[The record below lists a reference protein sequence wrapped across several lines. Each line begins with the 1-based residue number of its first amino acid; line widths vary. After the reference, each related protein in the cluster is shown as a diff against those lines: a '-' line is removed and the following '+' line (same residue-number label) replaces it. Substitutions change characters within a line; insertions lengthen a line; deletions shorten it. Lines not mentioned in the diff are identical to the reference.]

1 VHEFEQNRLTTLQ
14 RKLSMRFLTH
24 VLSFIGLSFLP
35 SAMAMAAEFCELQA
49 ACSQNQ
55 ICVASDDTAAKGAW
69 AVGAKTVRIGA
80 LTVEVWYPS
89 VPSTE
94 ALGPKTYDIR
104 QWLPVSEQKKIPD
117 DMVPPQVCDC
127 IADLPLDNERGPYPL
142 VIFAHGTAAFRTQ
155 SLSLMTQLA
164 SRGFVVLAADHP
176 GLYLADLLQFKTN
189 SRVAV
194 DLTNIVKALR
204 SGAPELGFLAGHV
217 QTDRLGLIG
226 HSAGGSA
233 ISNLGE
239 SLGVSFLVPMAS
251 GGVQAGSQLKSTLV
265 LGALDDRVVP
275 YSRQRDGFL
284 QSPEPKRLL
293 GFKNAGHLAFSDLCA
308 LKNQKGEDLV
318 AVAKRYGIANAGFA
332 TRLWDG
338 CGPNELDPLKA
349 RALANYS
356 VTAAAEEA
364 LQCVDRTDSFA
375 RLLSRFNEIAEFTE
389 QLGPL

>member
-1 VHEFEQNRLTTLQ
+1 MPSHVDKSL
-14 RKLSMRFLTH
+14 LS
-24 VLSFIGLSFLP
+24 S
-35 SAMAMAAEFCELQA
+35 
-49 ACSQNQ
+49 
-55 ICVASDDTAAKGAW
+55 
-69 AVGAKTVRIGA
+69 
-80 LTVEVWYPS
+80 
-89 VPSTE
+89 
-94 ALGPKTYDIR
+94 
-104 QWLPVSEQKKIPD
+104 WLPRL
-117 DMVPPQVCDC
+117 PQ
-127 IADLPLDNERGPYPL
+127 L
-142 VIFAHGTAAFRTQ
+142 Q
-155 SLSLMTQLA
+155 QQL
-164 SRGFVVLAADHP
+164 
-176 GLYLADLLQFKTN
+176 
-189 SRVAV
+189 
-194 DLTNIVKALR
+194 
-204 SGAPELGFLAGHV
+204 APELGFLAGHV

-338 CGPNELDPLKA
+338 CGPNQLDPLKA
-349 RALANYS
+349 RTLANYS